1 MQAIE
6 FQTTL
11 HNGIVAI
18 PPEYAA
24 QWEGKPIRVILLD
37 SAEKSMPS
45 PLQSTQFQAVSLN
58 TQGFKFNRDDANDR

>member
-1 MQAIE
+1 MRAIE

-18 PPEYAA
+18 PLEYAA

-37 SAEKSMPS
+37 SAEKMMPS
-45 PLQSTQFQAVSLN
+45 LPQSTQFQAVSLS